1 MENYFVDLGGEGFSP
16 DEFADIKKC
25 LETLLSV
32 RAGSQP
38 MDRNFGI
45 NMDQVAGYPLN
56 IARNVLALEIIEK
69 VRIYEPRV
77 EADNVWYEEN
87 TDGQLI
93 PHVHFIK
100 AEV

>member
-1 MENYFVDLGGEGFSP
+1 MKYYVDLNSEGYSP
-16 DEFADIKKC
+16 DEFADIKLC

-38 MDRNFGI
+38 LDRNFGI
-45 NMDQVAGYPLN
+45 NVAKN
-56 IARNVLALEIIEK
+56 MLALEIIEK

-77 EADNVWYEEN
+77 EVDNVEFDAN
-87 TDGQLI
+87 TDGQLVPRI
-93 PHVHFIK
+93 HFIK